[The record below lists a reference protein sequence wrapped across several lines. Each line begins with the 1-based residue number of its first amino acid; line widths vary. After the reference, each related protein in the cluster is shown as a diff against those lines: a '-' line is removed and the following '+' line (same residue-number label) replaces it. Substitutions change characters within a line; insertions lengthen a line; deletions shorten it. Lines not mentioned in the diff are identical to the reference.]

1 MSNTV
6 KFTSEV
12 LSAIFEELA
21 LGRSIK
27 AVLKDKGLSWEG
39 FRKTLHKKA
48 KIRQEYETAKQDGV
62 QYLLD
67 CGVET
72 IQKAIED
79 LKDNPNQKN
88 SMAISHLQKEIIGLL
103 RFKATHLL
111 PKYSNKQ
118 QVKHS
123 FNAET
128 PLVVK
133 WSKD

>member
-1 MSNTV
+1 MSNKV

-12 LSAIFEELA
+12 LESLFAELA
-21 LGRSIK
+21 LGKGIKKALEARS
-27 AVLKDKGLSWEG
+27 LSWEG
-39 FRKTLHKKA
+39 FRKLLHKKP
-48 KIRQEYETAKQDGV
+48 KVRQEYEQAKQDGV
-62 QYLLD
+62 DYLLS
-67 CGVET
+67 EAT
-72 IQKAIED
+72 SQLESAIADFKLNGKGD
-79 LKDNPNQKN
+79 L
-88 SMAISHLQKEIIGLL
+88 AISHLIKEAVALTKW
-103 RFKATHLL
+103 KATHLL

>member
-1 MSNTV
+1 MSNKV

-12 LSAIFEELA
+12 LESLFAELA
-21 LGRSIK
+21 LGKGIKKALEARS
-27 AVLKDKGLSWEG
+27 LSWEG
-39 FRKTLHKKA
+39 FRKLLHKKP
-48 KIRQEYETAKQDGV
+48 KIRQEYEQAKQDGV
-62 QYLLD
+62 DYLLSEATSQLESVIAD
-67 CGVET
+67 FKLNG
-72 IQKAIED
+72 KGD
-79 LKDNPNQKN
+79 L
-88 SMAISHLQKEIIGLL
+88 AISHLVKETVALTKW
-103 RFKATHLL
+103 KATHLL

>member
-62 QYLLD
+62 DYLLSEATSQL
-67 CGVET
+67 ET
-72 IQKAIED
+72 AIADFKINGKGD
-79 LKDNPNQKN
+79 L
-88 SMAISHLQKEIIGLL
+88 AISHLVKEAVALTKW
-103 RFKATHLL
+103 KATHLL

>member
-1 MSNTV
+1 MSNKV

-12 LSAIFEELA
+12 LESLLAELA
-21 LGRSIK
+21 LGKGIKKALEARS
-27 AVLKDKGLSWEG
+27 LSWEG
-39 FRKTLHKKA
+39 FRKLLHKKP
-48 KIRQEYETAKQDGV
+48 KVRQEYEQAKQDGV
-62 QYLLD
+62 DYLLSEATSQL
-67 CGVET
+67 ET
-72 IQKAIED
+72 AIADFKINGKGD
-79 LKDNPNQKN
+79 L
-88 SMAISHLQKEIIGLL
+88 AISHLVKEAVALTKW
-103 RFKATHLL
+103 KATHLL